1 MIAVLFE
8 ADAVP
13 KHQARYLQ
21 LAGELRPELD
31 NVKGFIS
38 IERFQSLST
47 QGKNPLTFPGGKT
60 KRQYSN
66 GKKNMRHQAA
76 QKEGQKTIFSH
87 YRIRVANVLR
97 EYSSGNWSDPNV

>member
-47 QGKNPLTFPGGKT
+47 QGKILSLSWWENEEAVLEW
-60 KRQYSN
+60 
-66 GKKNMRHQAA
+66 KKNMRHQAA

-97 EYSSGNWSDPNV
+97 EYSSGN

>member
-13 KHQARYLQ
+13 KYQARYLQ

-31 NVKGFIS
+31 NIKGFIS

-47 QGKNPLTFPGGKT
+47 EGKILSLSWWENEEAVLEW
-60 KRQYSN
+60 
-66 GKKNMRHQAA
+66 KKNMRHQAA
-76 QKEGQKTIFSH
+76 QKEGQQTIFAH
-87 YRIRVANVLR
+87 YRIRVVNVLR
-97 EYSSGNWSDPNV
+97 EYSSEKRNGPNV

>member
-8 ADAVP
+8 ADVVA

-31 NVKGFIS
+31 NIKGFIS
-38 IERFQSLST
+38 IERFQSLSIE
-47 QGKNPLTFPGGKT
+47 GKILSLSWWENEEAVLEW
-60 KRQYSN
+60 
-66 GKKNMRHQAA
+66 KKNMRHQAA
-76 QKEGQKTIFSH
+76 QKEGLQTIFAH

-97 EYSSGNWSDPNV
+97 EYSSENRSGPNV

>member
-8 ADAVP
+8 AEAVP

-21 LAGELRPELD
+21 LADDLRPELD

-38 IERFQSLST
+38 IERFRSLNTEGKVLSLSWWE
-47 QGKNPLTFPGGKT
+47 NEEAVLEW
-60 KRQYSN
+60 
-66 GKKNMRHQAA
+66 KKNMRHQAA
-76 QKEGQKTIFSH
+76 QQEGQQTIFSH

-97 EYSSGNWSDPNV
+97 EYSSENRSGQNV

>member
-8 ADAVP
+8 AEAVP

-21 LAGELRPELD
+21 LAGELRPELN

-47 QGKNPLTFPGGKT
+47 EGKILSLSWWENEEAVLEW
-60 KRQYSN
+60 
-66 GKKNMRHQAA
+66 KKNMWHQAA
-76 QKEGQKTIFSH
+76 QKEGQQTIFAH

-97 EYSSGNWSDPNV
+97 EYSSENRSDPNV

>member
-21 LAGELRPELD
+21 LASELRPELD

-47 QGKNPLTFPGGKT
+47 QGKSSHFPGGKT

-66 GKKNMRHQAA
+66 GKK
-76 QKEGQKTIFSH
+76 TCV
-87 YRIRVANVLR
+87 IRR
-97 EYSSGNWSDPNV
+97 RKKRDRKQSFPTTE

>member
-47 QGKNPLTFPGGKT
+47 QGKILSLSWWEKEEAVLEW
-60 KRQYSN
+60 
-66 GKKNMRHQAA
+66 KKNMRHQAA

-97 EYSSGNWSDPNV
+97 EYSSGN

>member
-13 KHQARYLQ
+13 KHQAKYLQ

-47 QGKNPLTFPGGKT
+47 QGKILSLSWWENEEAVLEWKKICVIRRRKKRDRKQSFPT
-60 KRQYSN
+60 T
-66 GKKNMRHQAA
+66 
-76 QKEGQKTIFSH
+76 E
-87 YRIRVANVLR
+87 
-97 EYSSGNWSDPNV
+97 

>member
-8 ADAVP
+8 ADAVQ

-47 QGKNPLTFPGGKT
+47 EGKILSLSWWENEEAVLEW
-60 KRQYSN
+60 
-66 GKKNMRHQAA
+66 KKNMRHQAA
-76 QKEGQKTIFSH
+76 QKEGQQTIFAH
-87 YRIRVANVLR
+87 YRIRVAHVLR
-97 EYSSGNWSDPNV
+97 EYLSDNRSDANV

>member
-47 QGKNPLTFPGGKT
+47 QGKILSLSWWENEEAVLEW
-60 KRQYSN
+60 
-66 GKKNMRHQAA
+66 KKNNA
-76 QKEGQKTIFSH
+76 
-87 YRIRVANVLR
+87 
-97 EYSSGNWSDPNV
+97 SSGGAKRGTENNLFPLQNKSRECLA

>member
-47 QGKNPLTFPGGKT
+47 QGKILSLSWWENEEAVLEW
-60 KRQYSN
+60 
-66 GKKNMRHQAA
+66 KKNMRHQAA

>member
-47 QGKNPLTFPGGKT
+47 QGKILSLSWWENEETVLEW
-60 KRQYSN
+60 
-66 GKKNMRHQAA
+66 KKNMRHQAA

-97 EYSSGNWSDPNV
+97 EYSSGN

>member
-47 QGKNPLTFPGGKT
+47 QGKILSLSWWENEEAVLEW
-60 KRQYSN
+60 
-66 GKKNMRHQAA
+66 KKNMRHQAA

-97 EYSSGNWSDPNV
+97 EYSSGNWGDPNV

>member
-47 QGKNPLTFPGGKT
+47 QGKILSLSWWENEEAVLEW
-60 KRQYSN
+60 
-66 GKKNMRHQAA
+66 KKNMRHQAA

-97 EYSSGNWSDPNV
+97 EYSSGNWNDPNV

>member
-47 QGKNPLTFPGGKT
+47 EGKILSLSWWKT
-60 KRQYSN
+60 KKQYSN
-66 GKKNMRHQAA
+66 GKKTY
-76 QKEGQKTIFSH
+76 G
-87 YRIRVANVLR
+87 IRRRKKRDSKQSLPIT
-97 EYSSGNWSDPNV
+97 E

>member
-47 QGKNPLTFPGGKT
+47 EGKILSLSWWENEEAVLEW
-60 KRQYSN
+60 
-66 GKKNMRHQAA
+66 KKNMRHQAA
-76 QKEGQKTIFSH
+76 QKKGQQTIFAH
-87 YRIRVANVLR
+87 YRIRVAHVLR
-97 EYSSGNWSDPNV
+97 EYSSENRSGPNV

>member
-8 ADAVP
+8 ADAVAE
-13 KHQARYLQ
+13 HQARYLQ

-47 QGKNPLTFPGGKT
+47 QGKIL
-60 KRQYSN
+60 SLSWWESEEAVLEW
-66 GKKNMRHQAA
+66 KKNLRHQAA
-76 QKEGQKTIFSH
+76 QKEGQQTLFAH

-97 EYSSGNWSDPNV
+97 EYSSEKRNDSNV

>member
-21 LAGELRPELD
+21 LASELRPELD

-47 QGKNPLTFPGGKT
+47 QGKSSHFPGGKT

-66 GKKNMRHQAA
+66 GKKHA
-76 QKEGQKTIFSH
+76 
-87 YRIRVANVLR
+87 
-97 EYSSGNWSDPNV
+97 SSGGAKRGTENNLFPLQNKSRECLA